1 MEELLVFSEGEGE
14 GEASALL
21 VEDFF
26 LVVVDAEAP
35 PSELFFLVVDAEVE
49 VLVVPD
55 FFAAVV
61 VVDFLPVV
69 VPLLVALVVDVVEA
83 ADSFL

>member
-1 MEELLVFSEGEGE
+1 MVEELFVFSEGE

-35 PSELFFLVVDAEVE
+35 PSELFFFVVEAEVE
-49 VLVVPD
+49 ALVVPD
-55 FFAAVV
+55 FLAAVV

-69 VPLLVALVVDVVEA
+69 VALVVDVVEA
-83 ADSFL
+83 ADSLL